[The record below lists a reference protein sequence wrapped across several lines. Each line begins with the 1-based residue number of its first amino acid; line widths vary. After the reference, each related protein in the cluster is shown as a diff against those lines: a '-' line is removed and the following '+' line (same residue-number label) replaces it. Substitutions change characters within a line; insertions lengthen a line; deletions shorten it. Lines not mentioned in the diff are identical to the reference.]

1 MLFPLAVSFIYG
13 DGDYLAFAWSILILL
28 ATGALLS
35 LFKTKNKNFN
45 TKGAFAAAALSW
57 LLFSIFGALPYYF
70 SGHFNSFID
79 CIFESVSGFTTTGAS
94 VLINIEAMPKSILFW
109 RSFSQWIGGMGVLV
123 FMLAVMPS
131 VNASSVNLLR
141 AETTGPSP
149 DKIVPK
155 IREAAKIMYLMYVT
169 MTAVLVVLLNI
180 AGLPFYDSLVHA
192 FSTAGTG
199 GFSNMNASV
208 GAYSSPIVE
217 IIIMVFMFL
226 FGISFSLYFI
236 LLGRH
241 FKRFIRD
248 EELKIYFGL
257 LITAIMVITI
267 NIAGMY
273 GGFWEA
279 LKHSSFHAVSIM
291 TTTGFTTAD
300 YNLWPALSQ
309 AVLVI
314 LMITGSCAGS
324 TSGGIK
330 LIRILIILKMA
341 KIELSKILHPGSVK
355 AVSINDKKIGG
366 EVVSK
371 TASFFFIYSA
381 IFLVAVIL
389 VSIEGQDLLSNIT
402 AVIASLSNIGPGLG
416 AIGPA
421 ENYSMLTPVS
431 KTVLSFCMIAGRL
444 EFFPVLI
451 LLAPSVWKRG
461 V

>member
-13 DGDYLAFAWSILILL
+13 DGDYLAFVWSVLILL

-79 CIFESVSGFTTTGAS
+79 CVFESVSGFTTTGAS

-155 IREAAKIMYLMYVT
+155 IREAAKIMYLMYLA

-199 GFSNMNASV
+199 GFSSMNASV
-208 GAYSSPIVE
+208 GAYNSPIVE

-257 LITAIMVITI
+257 LVAAVMIITI
-267 NIAGMY
+267 NVAGMY

-279 LKHSSFHAVSIM
+279 LRHSSFQAVSIM

-300 YNLWPALSQ
+300 FNLWPALSQ

-366 EVVSK
+366 EVVLK

-402 AVIASLSNIGPGLG
+402 AVIASLSNIGPGLR